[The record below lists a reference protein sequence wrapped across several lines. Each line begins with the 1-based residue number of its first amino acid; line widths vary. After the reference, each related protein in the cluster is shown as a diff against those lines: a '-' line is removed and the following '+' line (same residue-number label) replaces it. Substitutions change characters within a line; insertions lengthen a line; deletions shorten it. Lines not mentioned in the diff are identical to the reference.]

1 VAIGLLIGVEVSYK
15 SLQPQTDVFKTYKQ
29 PITNSF
35 NFNIFTKT
43 LFTVK
48 STTKTN
54 LLLLLFLTFIA
65 SNAIG
70 QGKSTGPIIEKY
82 GGVFQIPDATYKTDI
97 NHEFKVVYDIMSGAT
112 EGNQLNPYMESVA
125 RFLNM
130 HAQSGVSPG
139 QLNAVMVVHN
149 NASKDL
155 LNNESYNERYG
166 MDNPNIGLLEAL
178 IDSGVEVIL
187 CGQSSLSR
195 DIPIEQ
201 TVKGTKL
208 ALSAMT
214 ALIQYQ
220 DAGYRLIKY

>member
-1 VAIGLLIGVEVSYK
+1 MKATFNPNLLYVLIFSIFSAIGMAQEK
-15 SLQPQTDVFKTYKQ
+15 SSGPV
-29 PITNSF
+29 
-35 NFNIFTKT
+35 
-43 LFTVK
+43 
-48 STTKTN
+48 
-54 LLLLLFLTFIA
+54 IA
-65 SNAIG
+65 D
-70 QGKSTGPIIEKY
+70 Y
-82 GGVFQIPDATYKTDI
+82 GEVFQIPNPTYKTDN
-97 NHEFKVVYDIMSGAT
+97 NHEFKVVYDIMSGAE
-112 EGNQLNPYMESVA
+112 EGGQRNPYMESVA

-130 HAQSGVSPG
+130 HAQAGISPG
-139 QLNAVMVVHN
+139 RLKAVMVVHN

-155 LNNESYNERYG
+155 LTNESYKERYG
-166 MDNPNIGLLEAL
+166 MDNPNVGLLEAL

-195 DIPIEQ
+195 NIPVDQ